1 MCFWKA
7 KNLIHFTVGVLL
19 FGLTVFRA
27 QAGFTSLYIF
37 GDGASTTT
45 NYGVAP
51 TNLYYGK
58 RNSNGRV
65 WVEVLA
71 QRQGLGANSITN
83 VSWSN
88 SSNNWSYYGQYS
100 SILDKSYRL
109 PRATGCGHR
118 TVCCM
123 GQRR

>member
-1 MCFWKA
+1 MKR
-7 KNLIHFTVGVLL
+7 LIQFTVGALL
-19 FGLTVFRA
+19 FGLAVCPA
-27 QAGFTSLYIF
+27 QAAFTSIHIF
-37 GDGASTTT
+37 GDGISTTT
-45 NYGVAP
+45 NNP
-51 TNLYYGK
+51 TPSQLYYGYNL
-58 RNSNGRV
+58 RQSNGRV